1 MNVVDWIVLGIL
13 GASVLLGVY
22 RGFIASVAGL
32 GGTVI
37 SLFASYAI
45 SPRLVEY
52 LQNNTSLSATLLSY
66 SDAAT
71 RLGDKTLAS
80 TSAVEITDSVIARI
94 MSSVSL
100 PAPLDS
106 LLQSNLEGKVFGL
119 TQTAQDYVT
128 RTIVGA
134 ALNVI
139 CYVLC
144 FIVLTVLVHVVI
156 VFLKEVFK
164 FPVLKQM
171 NSAAGGIFGFLRGVL
186 ICFVAFA
193 LLPLI
198 QTVVPIQGLDQ
209 LIAGSALAPVFN
221 SSRLIMSIMNGRLF

>member
-1 MNVVDWIVLGIL
+1 MGET
-13 GASVLLGVY
+13 AS
-22 RGFIASVAGL
+22 ASP
-32 GGTVI
+32 I
-37 SLFASYAI
+37 S
-45 SPRLVEY
+45 
-52 LQNNTSLSATLLSY
+52 
-66 SDAAT
+66 
-71 RLGDKTLAS
+71 
-80 TSAVEITDSVIARI
+80 EITDSVIARI

-119 TQTAQDYVT
+119 SQTAQDYVT